1 MKAANPGQQ
10 ELGKEDPASEAAEAA
25 QAAKEGRMTEKDA
38 AQILEALKRVDRRVR
53 LLDPTSEPQKNPNRP
68 FKNW

>member
-1 MKAANPGQQ
+1 MKAANPSQQ
-10 ELGKEDPASEAAEAA
+10 EPGKENPAAEAAEAA

>member
-10 ELGKEDPASEAAEAA
+10 EPGKEDPAAEAAEAA
-25 QAAKEGRMTEKDA
+25 QAAKEGRMTEKNA
-38 AQILEALKRVDRRVR
+38 VQILEALKQVDRRVR
-53 LLDPTSEPQKNPNRP
+53 LLDPKDEPVKNPNRP

>member
-10 ELGKEDPASEAAEAA
+10 EPGKEDPADEAAEAA

-53 LLDPTSEPQKNPNRP
+53 LLDPKTEPQKNPNTP